1 MMMSHATHTIL
12 IAEDNEVTSR
22 VLKFNLER
30 GGYEVFVA
38 LDGQEAWEFLAER
51 TADLLITDFQMPR
64 LCGLE
69 LIALVRQNPRL
80 DAMPIFLC
88 SAKGLELDLDLLK
101 AKYQVE
107 QVFFKPFSPKAII
120 AATHS
125 LFEQE
130 SASV

>member
-1 MMMSHATHTIL
+1 MSHTAHTIL

-30 GGYEVFVA
+30 GGYEVHVA
-38 LDGQEAWEFLAER
+38 QDGLEALEFLAER
-51 TADLLITDFQMPR
+51 PAELLITDFQMPR
-64 LCGLE
+64 MGGLE
-69 LIALVRQNPRL
+69 LIQNVRRTHAPDFL
-80 DAMPIFLC
+80 PIFLC

-101 AKYQVE
+101 SKYHIE
-107 QVFFKPFSPKAII
+107 QVFFKPFSPKALI

-125 LFEQE
+125 LFQEE

>member
-1 MMMSHATHTIL
+1 MSHPTHTIL

-38 LDGQEAWEFLAER
+38 MDGQEAWEFLAER
-51 TADLLITDFQMPR
+51 DVDLLITDFQMPR
-64 LCGLE
+64 LTGLE
-69 LIALVRQNPRL
+69 LIQQLRQSRP
-80 DAMPIFLC
+80 AHQTPIFLC
-88 SAKGLELDLDLLK
+88 SAKGLELDLEMLK
-101 AKYQVE
+101 TKYQIE

-125 LFEQE
+125 LFQQE